1 MHQILRMNMSERR
14 DNKQLIEKVLANDAS
29 PRDASH
35 VAAWFSTDEGQEY
48 LSSRMDIDFTNMS
61 GEDSSHTPDDAAF
74 DRMLE
79 SIRSGIRDE
88 RKKRRSRIIAA
99 ASIAVPFVLLLSS
112 LVYIVAK
119 TDLLSPVRYASV
131 EVPVGERTRVILADG
146 TSVVLNSMS
155 RLTYPTRFGFSKRQ
169 VTLEGEAYFDVSKD
183 SGRPFTVL
191 TDAVDVRVT
200 GTRFNV
206 KAYSQEPI
214 KVALDEGAVA
224 LDDHHLLKY
233 DLKPGEYAEYDRFT
247 RNCRVTRPTDMY
259 VFSSWKDNVFS
270 FSMSCL
276 GEILHVLERQ
286 YGAAFEIL
294 DGAALDSRFTLSF
307 SDKTLVED
315 VLADIESVSRVVF
328 RKSGD
333 GRWQVMTS
341 AGR

>member
-1 MHQILRMNMSERR
+1 MKNEMIMSDEHN
-14 DNKQLIEKVLANDAS
+14 DELIGKVLGNAASEADAS
-29 PRDASH
+29 R
-35 VAAWFSTDEGQEY
+35 VARWFSTDEGQEY
-48 LSSRMDIDFTNMS
+48 LSSRMSADFENMS
-61 GEDSSHTPDDAAF
+61 GEDQSPEPDDESF
-74 DRMLE
+74 ERMRRRLLD
-79 SIRSGIRDE
+79 GICGE
-88 RKKRRSRIIAA
+88 RRRRFRIIAA

-112 LVYIVAK
+112 LVYIAVR
-119 TDLLSPVRYASV
+119 TDILSPVRYASV

-233 DLKPGEYAEYDRFT
+233 DLKPGECAEYDRLT
-247 RNCRVTRPTDMY
+247 RNCRVIRPSDMS
-259 VFSSWKDNVFS
+259 VFSSWKDNTQS
-270 FSMSCL
+270 FSMAHL
-276 GEILHVLERQ
+276 GEILCVLERQ
-286 YGAAFEIL
+286 YGVAFEIL
-294 DGAALDSRFTLSF
+294 EDTVLDSRFTLSF
-307 SDKTLVED
+307 SNKTPVED
-315 VLADIESVSRVVF
+315 VLADIESVSTVVF
-328 RKSGD
+328 RKNGD
-333 GRWQVMTS
+333 VGWQVL
-341 AGR
+341 AAAAR